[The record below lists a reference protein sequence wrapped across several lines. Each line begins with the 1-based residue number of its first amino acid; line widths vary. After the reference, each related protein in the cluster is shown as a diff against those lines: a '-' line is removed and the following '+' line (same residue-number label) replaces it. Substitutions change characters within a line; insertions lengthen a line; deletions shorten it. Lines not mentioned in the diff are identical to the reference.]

1 MLLRLLIVG
10 ALSLAATRAH
20 AQGDSPSNGAGAG
33 DEGAWTVEVLRGAE
47 LWRDFG
53 GNGRAG
59 IEIRMGRP
67 GIRVHDAAT
76 PPEDFIR
83 VHGATRE
90 PGPAA
95 IPTHG
100 VADAFD
106 PSRIP
111 VQRLHRV
118 AGETRIRT
126 HGLADAAGSS
136 GIRVH
141 GFGGRGI

>member
-1 MLLRLLIVG
+1 MLLRLLIVC
-10 ALSLAATRAH
+10 ALSLAAPRAF
-20 AQGDSPSNGAGAG
+20 AQSDAASNGAG
-33 DEGAWTVEVLRGAE
+33 WTVEVLRGAE

-76 PPEDFIR
+76 PPEDFVR

-90 PGPAA
+90 PGRAA

-111 VQRLHRV
+111 VQRLHRTP
-118 AGETRIRT
+118 GETRIRT
-126 HGLADAAGSS
+126 HGLADAAGPS

>member
-1 MLLRLLIVG
+1 MLLRLLIVC

-20 AQGDSPSNGAGAG
+20 AQSGAPSNGAGAG
-33 DEGAWTVEVLRGAE
+33 DDAWAVEVLRGTE
-47 LWRDFG
+47 VWRDFG

-67 GIRVHDAAT
+67 GIRVHDAT
-76 PPEDFIR
+76 TRPEEVVR
-83 VHGATRE
+83 VHSATRE

-111 VQRLHRV
+111 VQRLHRS

-126 HGLADAAGSS
+126 HGLSDAARPSR
-136 GIRVH
+136 IRVH

>member
-1 MLLRLLIVG
+1 MLLRLLIVC
-10 ALSLAATRAH
+10 ALSLAATGAH
-20 AQGDSPSNGAGAG
+20 AQGGAPSNGAGAG
-33 DEGAWTVEVLRGAE
+33 DEGDWTVEVLRGAE
-47 LWRDFG
+47 VWRDFG
-53 GNGRAG
+53 RNGRAG
-59 IEIRMGRP
+59 IEVRMGRP

-76 PPEDFIR
+76 RPEEVVR
-83 VHGATRE
+83 VHSATRE

-106 PSRIP
+106 PSQIP
-111 VQRLHRV
+111 VQRLHRM

-126 HGLADAAGSS
+126 HGLADAAGPS

-141 GFGGRGI
+141 GVGGRGI